1 MKSDRTDDRAAS
13 HAVIDCDIHHDT
25 GMERIKPY
33 LPRAYRE
40 LTDTYG
46 NAVPG
51 GDPRGG
57 VADLQ
62 TLRQAYLD
70 DRPIAYGILTGTN
83 YGVQAAPNYEY
94 AVELCRAINTYTAEH
109 WLAGE
114 SRLKGSI
121 VIPKQQP
128 SYAAKEIERMAAHPD
143 MIQVLI
149 SNGAFMPY
157 GNRFYDPIYEACER
171 HGLPLTIHAGMEGVG
186 INNPMTGVGYVTT
199 RAEWLFS
206 RTQVM
211 MAHVAS
217 MIFEGVFERFPKLRV
232 VLQEAGVLWAVPYLW
247 RLDQDW
253 KGLRVQTPWV
263 KRFPSE
269 YFREHFR
276 LTTQW
281 VESPANDDLKNELLE
296 QLDAERTLMF
306 ASNYPYGDETALAAM
321 WTNGRETWKRQV
333 MGNTAAK
340 LYGI

>member
-1 MKSDRTDDRAAS
+1 MKTDRTDDRAAP

-25 GMERIKPY
+25 GMGRIKPY

-51 GDPRGG
+51 GDPRDG
-57 VADLQ
+57 VADVQ

-70 DRPIAYGILTGTN
+70 ERPLACGILTGTN

-94 AVELCRAINTYTAEH
+94 AVELCRAINTYTVDH
-109 WLAGE
+109 WLGE
-114 SRLKGSI
+114 DARLKGSI
-121 VIPKQQP
+121 IIPKQQP
-128 SYAAKEIERMAAHPD
+128 VYAAKEIDRMAPHPG
-143 MIQVLI
+143 MVQVLV

-199 RAEWLFS
+199 RAEWIFS

-217 MIFEGVFERFPKLRV
+217 MIFEGVFERFPTLRV
-232 VLQEAGVLWAVPYLW
+232 VLQEAGVFWIVPYLW

-253 KGLRVQTPWV
+253 RGLRVQTPWV

-276 LTTQW
+276 ITTQT
-281 VESPANDDLKNELLE
+281 VELPNNANLQDELLR
-296 QLDAERTLMF
+296 QIDAERTLMF
-306 ASNYPYGDETALAAM
+306 ASNYPYGDEAAQAAI
-321 WTNGRETWKRQV
+321 WSNERDSLKRQV
-333 MGNTAAK
+333 MGNTAAE

>member
-1 MKSDRTDDRAAS
+1 MQTNKADERTS
-13 HAVIDCDIHHDT
+13 PHTVIDCDIHHDT
-25 GMERIKPY
+25 GMGRIKPY

-40 LTDTYG
+40 LTDAYG

-51 GDPRGG
+51 GDPRDGT
-57 VADLQ
+57 ADVQ

-70 DRPIAYGILTGTN
+70 ERSIACGILTGTN
-83 YGVQAAPNYEY
+83 YGVQAAPNSEY
-94 AVELCRAINTYTAEH
+94 AVELCRAINTYTVDH
-109 WLAGE
+109 WLEGE
-114 SRLKGSI
+114 PRLKGSI

-128 SYAAKEIERMAAHPD
+128 GYAAKEIDRMASHPG
-143 MIQVLI
+143 MIQVLV

-186 INNPMTGVGYVTT
+186 VNSPMTGVGYVTT
-199 RAEWLFS
+199 RAEWVFS

-232 VLQEAGVLWAVPYLW
+232 VLQEAGVFWVVPYLW

-263 KRFPSE
+263 RRFPSE

-276 LTTQW
+276 LTTQL
-281 VESPANDDLKNELLE
+281 VEPPASDDLRDDLLGL
-296 QLDAERTLMF
+296 LDAERMLMF
-306 ASNYPYGDETALAAM
+306 ASNYPYGDYAEQAAL
-321 WTNGRETWKRQV
+321 WTSGRDALKRQV
-333 MGNTAAK
+333 MGNTAAE